1 MTMVDEKQRY
11 LVFFVLLH
19 NTFHGLTV
27 ICLTAE
33 HFVVCQFFWGTI
45 HYDNSDCMTVETIG
59 CSASIP
65 RNMVT
70 HLSTLGTLC
79 DLTF

>member
-1 MTMVDEKQRY
+1 MTLVDGKQRY

-27 ICLTAE
+27 VCLTAE
-33 HFVVCQFFWGTI
+33 HFAVWQFFWSAI
-45 HYDNSDCMTVETIG
+45 LYDNSHCMTVEAID

-70 HLSTLGTLC
+70 PLSTLGTLC